1 MISLDRIPAA
11 LACVATCALLSACA
25 VGPDYQRPLVATP
38 EQFRQEPPP
47 GWKEADAADRL
58 PRGRWWTLFGDVEAD
73 ADQAFARVRSAMRAL
88 TGAVLD
94 RAEAD
99 GVLPRTA
106 AHALVAERLPVIAER
121 YGWY

>member
-1 MISLDRIPAA
+1 LPEAEEA
-11 LACVATCALLSACA
+11 LAARGVTVL
-25 VGPDYQRPLVATP
+25 PDVVVNSCTNA
-38 EQFRQEPPP
+38 
-47 GWKEADAADRL
+47 WW
-58 PRGRWWTLFGDVEAD
+58 WWTLFGDVEAD
-73 ADQAFARVRSAMRAL
+73 ADQSFARVRSAMRDL